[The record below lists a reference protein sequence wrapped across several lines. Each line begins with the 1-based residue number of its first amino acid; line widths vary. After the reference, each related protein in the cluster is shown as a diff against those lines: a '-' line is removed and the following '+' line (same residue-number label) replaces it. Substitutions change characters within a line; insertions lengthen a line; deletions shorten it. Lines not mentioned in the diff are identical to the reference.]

1 MLPAY
6 RKEPEIDKTKSLS
19 SHTKPDDER
28 GSYVG
33 ALLFIVIAY
42 FVLSAIGRVMSSSG
56 SKLDQIVC
64 YGTLICFVIGM
75 LLEARHAHRESQARK
90 AERQRWAKDCKT
102 ALLTIVSRQEASS
115 WWDDLSYRYRYS
127 DASLKLEMNSDQR
140 AVSPNQTIVSA
151 KVSDYIYKRLKECD
165 TVRIYYM
172 PESPLTFLLEEEL

>member
-1 MLPAY
+1 MTAY
-6 RKEPEIDKTKSLS
+6 RQEPEIDKTKSLS

-75 LLEARHAHRESQARK
+75 LLEARHAHWESKVQEARRK
-90 AERQRWAKDCKT
+90 LWAKDCKT
-102 ALLTIVSRQEASS
+102 ALLTIVSRQEGFSY
-115 WWDDLSYRYRYS
+115 WDNSDRCRY
-127 DASLKLEMNSDQR
+127 APNSLELEMNSDQK
-140 AVSPNQTIVSA
+140 AVSPDQTIVWA
-151 KVSDYIYKRLKECD
+151 EVNQDVYNRLKECN

-172 PESPLTFLLEEEL
+172 PQSPMTFLLEEEL